1 MTKILRII
9 KKLVGKIEGDII
21 GYSKVMLSYM
31 SEPFIPKNKLEQ
43 STILQQ
49 GVTAGFISVE
59 TATEESDS
67 ANPQEYMRLKR
78 EAEEAQQREMQ
89 RLEKQ
94 TTNSNLSNQE

>member
-1 MTKILRII
+1 
-9 KKLVGKIEGDII
+9 
-21 GYSKVMLSYM
+21 M

-94 TTNSNLSNQE
+94 ATNSNLSNQE

>member
-1 MTKILRII
+1 MTKILRVI
-9 KKLVGKIEGDII
+9 KKLVGKIEGDIVN
-21 GYSKVMLSYM
+21 YSRVMISYM
-31 SEPFIPKNKLEQ
+31 SEPYIPKNKLEQ

-78 EAEEAQQREMQ
+78 EAQERQNREMQ
-89 RLEKQ
+89 MLENK
-94 TTNSNLSNQE
+94 SVEGNLEGKE

>member
-1 MTKILRII
+1 MP
-9 KKLVGKIEGDII
+9 DP
-21 GYSKVMLSYM
+21 Y
-31 SEPFIPKNKLEQ
+31 IPVNKLEQ

-94 TTNSNLSNQE
+94 TTNSNLSNQK

>member
-1 MTKILRII
+1 L
-9 KKLVGKIEGDII
+9 IEGDII
-21 GYSKVMLSYM
+21 AYSKVKLSYM
-31 SEPFIPKNKLEQ
+31 PDPYIPVNKLEQ

-78 EAEEAQQREMQ
+78 EAKEAQQREMQ

-94 TTNSNLSNQE
+94 TANTNLSNKE

>member
-1 MTKILRII
+1 
-9 KKLVGKIEGDII
+9 
-21 GYSKVMLSYM
+21 M
-31 SEPFIPKNKLEQ
+31 SEPYIPKNKLEQ

-78 EAEEAQQREMQ
+78 EAEEKQKRELERTAAQAA
-89 RLEKQ
+89 
-94 TTNSNLSNQE
+94 TTNLANNK